1 MITESVTGVNR
12 RLMNQNLYRK
22 VGFVNQECRISK
34 QINIENCRIETM
46 NVYEGFNSGE
56 FAAIKSM
63 EGIMTEIEALKQE
76 VKRVKQ
82 QFKAMEKERD
92 LEIAALTAEIIRLRE
107 KTGEKD
113 RGKDCKQVLF
123 NIGKWSVQKGK
134 DGYYR
139 MFRRHK
145 GRVCGVYL
153 GKYPSP
159 EMAQERAWNKER
171 ELGMNNDS

>member
-1 MITESVTGVNR
+1 
-12 RLMNQNLYRK
+12 MNQIYIERAGH
-22 VGFVNQECRISK
+22 VQ
-34 QINIENCRIETM
+34 IENGHIETL
-46 NVYEGFNSGE
+46 NIYENG
-56 FAAIKSM
+56 
-63 EGIMTEIEALKQE
+63 GIMTEIEGLKQE
-76 VKRVKQ
+76 LKRVKQ

-92 LEIAALTAEIIRLRE
+92 LEIAALTAEILRLRE
-107 KTGEKD
+107 KTGEQD
-113 RGKDCKQVLF
+113 RGKEDCKQVLF

-153 GKYPSP
+153 GKYPSA

-171 ELGMNNDS
+171 ELGMNAEG